1 MICAEYKYKVLL
13 RHSGQSAGV
22 CCRGRR
28 GSCRQVC
35 VTVGSFAK
43 ETVQW
48 RRTLLPQLPCHVSIS
63 CNICSGDWRTAAE
76 WAAPL
81 EVEAGAHD

>member
-48 RRTLLPQLPCHVSIS
+48 RRTLLPQLS
-63 CNICSGDWRTAAE
+63 WRLADCRRVCR
-76 WAAPL
+76 AP